1 MSVMETYRIAH
12 TARCKLQLAADRP
25 DRNLRFIL
33 GHAFTLDNLRLQ
45 IAQIEEAMDS
55 ESDEEDDID
64 THIAPPARLVSFSK
78 SAHGPV
84 SSPGRRRSPPPDK
97 TAGHLDPGGLL
108 DGEEEDDDEEDGDL
122 RLERFGSATEQL
134 PRMIDDD
141 GEDEEEEPNSPPD
154 SPSEEELRL
163 VTEGA
168 GNAGLTDMYQR
179 VAGCPCHGHHGPAA
193 EKVWEIPQ
201 KAEGPGLRLAV
212 VQIAA

>member
-45 IAQIEEAMDS
+45 IAQIEESVDS
-55 ESDEEDDID
+55 ESDEDDDID
-64 THIAPPARLVSFSK
+64 KHVAPPARLVSFSK
-78 SAHGPV
+78 SAHRPV
-84 SSPGRRRSPPPDK
+84 GSPGRRRSPPPDK
-97 TAGHLDPGGLL
+97 TAGHLDPDELS
-108 DGEEEDDDEEDGDL
+108 DGEEEVDDDDEEEEDL

-141 GEDEEEEPNSPPD
+141 GEDEEEEPNSP
-154 SPSEEELRL
+154 SEEELRL
-163 VTEGA
+163 LTEGA

-179 VAGCPCHGHHGPAA
+179 VAGCPCHGHQTPAA

-201 KAEGPGLRLAV
+201 KSEGPGVRLAV